1 MKKIIFFF
9 LTIVLLFA
17 NCKKE
22 QKSTIINVEKSNK
35 DYAKIGKEYALA
47 TKMILG
53 KNLKQAIAK
62 EGMIGAMSFC
72 NEQAYSLT
80 DSMQVKYNAIIKRVS
95 DKNRNQNNKAN
106 TTELQHI
113 ATFKE
118 KNKNGEKIKPIIEK
132 SNGKVHFYA
141 PIKTSQLCLQCHG
154 KQLQPDLVLKL
165 KDLYP
170 DDLAIGYDDNQVR
183 GIWSIT
189 FNE

>member
-1 MKKIIFFF
+1 MKKIIFF
-9 LTIVLLFA
+9 LVMTLLLMS
-17 NCKKE
+17 CKKE
-22 QKSTIINVEKSNK
+22 QKTTVIKVESTTK
-35 DYAKIGKEYALA
+35 DYKKIGMEYALA

-62 EGMIGAMSFC
+62 EGVVGAMSFC

-95 DKNRNQNNKAN
+95 DKNRNKDNKAN

-113 ATFKE
+113 ETFK
-118 KNKNGEKIKPIIEK
+118 KMLKNGEKIRPIIEK

-141 PIKTSQLCLQCHG
+141 LIKTNQLCLQCHG
-154 KQLQPDLVLKL
+154 KPIDEVQSKI
-165 KDLYP
+165 KELYP

-189 FNE
+189 FKE

>member
-1 MKKIIFFF
+1 
-9 LTIVLLFA
+9 LTIVLLFS

-22 QKSTIINVEKSNK
+22 QKPTIINVEKSNK
-35 DYAKIGKEYALA
+35 DYAKTGMEYALA

-62 EGMIGAMSFC
+62 EGIVGAMSFC

-95 DKNRNQNNKAN
+95 DKNRNKDNKAN
-106 TTELQHI
+106 ITELQHI

-118 KNKNGEKIKPIIEK
+118 KIKNGKKIKPIIEK
-132 SNGKVHFYA
+132 NNGKVHFYA
-141 PIKTSQLCLQCHG
+141 PIKTNPLCLQCHG
-154 KQLQPDLVLKL
+154 KQLQPNLVAKL

-189 FNE
+189 FDE